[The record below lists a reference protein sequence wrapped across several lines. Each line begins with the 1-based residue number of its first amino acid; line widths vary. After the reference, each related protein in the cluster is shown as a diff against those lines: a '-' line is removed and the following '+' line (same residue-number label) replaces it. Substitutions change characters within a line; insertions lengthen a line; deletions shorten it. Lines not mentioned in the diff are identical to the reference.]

1 MSRRGCLCPDRD
13 IYHVDC
19 CDDSNDKKLK
29 PQGIGNLIGQNESN
43 KVSNIEVRIKS
54 VNR

>member
-13 IYHVDC
+13 TYHVDC

-29 PQGIGNLIGQNESN
+29 PQGIGNLLDQGISN
-43 KVSNIEVRIKS
+43 TIDNRETRSKS